1 MIARIARVATCARR
15 GVPGDLA
22 ASNTCS
28 NGAGLMS
35 AISLNR
41 LVEWITT
48 MSWRAL
54 PELEPIDA
62 TLVRRDETGSENAW
76 MREREAVGA
85 LLQRL
90 PPQNEAK
97 QAIDSISQ
105 QAFIKAFKASS
116 HHDFAAQVSDD
127 LRLIAEAAAVG
138 YESDTINA
146 LWNAYAAGQ
155 FPESVT

>member
-1 MIARIARVATCARR
+1 
-15 GVPGDLA
+15 
-22 ASNTCS
+22 
-28 NGAGLMS
+28 
-35 AISLNR
+35 
-41 LVEWITT
+41 

-105 QAFIKAFKASS
+105 QAFIKAFEASS